1 MHYCQCKDD
10 PTQPRQGEMRNVS
23 GKENHIMAAGLVNV
37 MLYGGLLMAGLV
49 ALLVMAMGILA
60 NK

>member
-1 MHYCQCKDD
+1 
-10 PTQPRQGEMRNVS
+10 MRNVS

>member
-1 MHYCQCKDD
+1 
-10 PTQPRQGEMRNVS
+10 
-23 GKENHIMAAGLVNV
+23 MAAGLVNV